1 MLKGNCFCSFILLWK
16 SKDVLGWN
24 HCEELFV
31 LPNPDKT
38 WIWKKHRFNE
48 MFSFYVNARN
58 FSVCCS
64 KLIHPNILIKF
75 LQSDFT
81 DINGY
86 CWITQHKT
94 SLQSCFS
101 NLIKKPI
108 FDLALSG
115 IWHNKHC
122 FQPGLKND
130 FRRSRISENFWT
142 FLSCCLNVLKSKE
155 LELNQHCE
163 LPLHHSWLKS
173 IMLKYLFVTD
183 G

>member
-1 MLKGNCFCSFILLWK
+1 MLKGNCFCSFILLWT

-75 LQSDFT
+75 LQSDLT
-81 DINGY
+81 DINRY
-86 CWITQHKT
+86 CWITQHKI

-101 NLIKKPI
+101 NLIKKPT
-108 FDLALSG
+108 FELAFSG

-122 FQPGLKND
+122 FNLV
-130 FRRSRISENFWT
+130 SRMISEEVEYLKISEP
-142 FLSCCLNVLKSKE
+142 FLVVFSMS
-155 LELNQHCE
+155 
-163 LPLHHSWLKS
+163 
-173 IMLKYLFVTD
+173 
-183 G
+183 